1 MTVRAATGEDVAAVA
16 SMWVAL
22 AAEQRNHGSHL
33 LAVENQSRAR
43 DLVAQYVHANG
54 VAVAERAGD
63 RVGFVM
69 VHTET
74 GFYETDATR
83 GVVDNLYVDPEHR
96 GDGVGSA
103 LLDWGEAR
111 LREEDADVLA
121 VEALW
126 ANEGARRLYERRGY
140 DPHRVTYEQSAD
152 SDQSTSTAQS
162 VESDTHSKDDG

>member
-1 MTVRAATGEDVAAVA
+1 MAVRAATGEDVAAVA

-22 AAEQRNHGSHL
+22 AAEQREHGSHL

-43 DLVAQYVHANG
+43 DLVAQYVHAGG
-54 VAVAERAGD
+54 VAVAERGGD

-69 VHTET
+69 CHTET
-74 GFYETDATR
+74 GLYETDGTR

-96 GDGVGSA
+96 GDGVGSR
-103 LLDWGEAR
+103 LLDWAEDA
-111 LREEDADVLA
+111 LRDDGADVLA

-140 DPHRVTYEQSAD
+140 APHRVTFEQSA
-152 SDQSTSTAQS
+152 
-162 VESDTHSKDDG
+162 ESDTHSRDDG